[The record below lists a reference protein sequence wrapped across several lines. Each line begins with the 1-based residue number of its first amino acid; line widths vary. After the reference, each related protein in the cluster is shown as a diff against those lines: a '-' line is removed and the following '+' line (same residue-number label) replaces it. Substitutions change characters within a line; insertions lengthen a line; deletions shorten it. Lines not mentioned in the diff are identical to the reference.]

1 MSWSTSLQ
9 AEKVLAKYKKETGMS
24 KTALIELAVTFLPE
38 IFRRLGA
45 EKNAEVILYD
55 KCTAGWY

>member
-1 MSWSTSLQ
+1 
-9 AEKVLAKYKKETGMS
+9 MS